1 MLRNLWIL
9 IVPLWGNEGPKP
21 GGYLTGQRPHVVSCT
36 HCNCRLAL
44 VVAYRKTEIS
54 QYHEVIYADVTRHL
68 IDNATNTLAGG
79 LGGPD
84 GVVAC
89 TARALQ
95 NLPLTPIEDLARGA
109 LESLP

>member
-1 MLRNLWIL
+1 M
-9 IVPLWGNEGPKP
+9 
-21 GGYLTGQRPHVVSCT
+21 
-36 HCNCRLAL
+36 
-44 VVAYRKTEIS
+44 VAYRKTEII

-95 NLPLTPIEDLARGA
+95 NLPLTPIEDLARGVSELVSTA
-109 LESLP
+109 AAGMFEVHKSPAHSTSVAVPLPSRRARTHPRAHLILC